1 MSDYNKRISERIE
14 VTKLGNEKLVV
25 QITQKIP
32 RWQESLL
39 LTWLLAWTYCGG
51 VFIYYALVAQAFSDR
66 IFFIICSSL
75 FLFFFVRI
83 LKVFFW
89 RIMGKEKVIIERG
102 TLSIQNAFGNW
113 GRVELLKLSAIQ
125 KLGVIKHDQANF
137 FAFLDDSFWVMGG
150 ERVGFVHGSSKYR
163 IGKQLSV
170 RETELLVQVLDSAI
184 RAFRK

>member
-1 MSDYNKRISERIE
+1 MSTYSKRISERIE
-14 VTKLGNEKLVV
+14 VTKSGNDKVVV
-25 QITQKIP
+25 QISQKIP

-51 VFIYYALVAQAFSDR
+51 VFIYYAIVAQAFSDR

-75 FLFFFVRI
+75 FLFFFIRI

-89 RIMGKEKVIIERG
+89 RIMGVEKVIIEKG
-102 TLSIQNAFGNW
+102 TLSIQNAFGRW
-113 GRVELLKLSAIQ
+113 GRVEVLKLSAIQ
-125 KLGVIKHDQANF
+125 KLGMIKYDASNF
-137 FAFLDDSFWVMGG
+137 LAFLDDSFWVMGG
-150 ERVGFVHGSSKYR
+150 ERVGFVHGSTKYR
-163 IGKQLSV
+163 MGKQLSV